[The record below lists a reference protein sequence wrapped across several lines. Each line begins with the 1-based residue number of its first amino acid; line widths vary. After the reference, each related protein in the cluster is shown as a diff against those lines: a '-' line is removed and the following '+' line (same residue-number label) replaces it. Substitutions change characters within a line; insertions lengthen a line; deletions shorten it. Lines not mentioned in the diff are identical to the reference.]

1 MWRLY
6 RVTWFA
12 SVRRVARRLEYS
24 SLCVEVRGSAQH
36 RRASGLTALPQGP
49 SLRSG
54 LSCPGPSSLT
64 RPHPPYSPTRP
75 NLPVVRVICGAFAVP
90 AGASLGRLRAVPS
103 FRCHSFSAC
112 RPQRPRIACVH
123 GDAPNP
129 HRAGVGNDR
138 AAPSNRG
145 ATAQRN
151 SSPVLQSFG
160 STALDLAVALVAR
173 LARQFSDHTAR
184 DGLALAP

>member
-1 MWRLY
+1 VWRLY

-12 SVRRVARRLEYS
+12 SVLRVACRLEYS

-75 NLPVVRVICGAFAVP
+75 NFPVVRVICGAFAVP
-90 AGASLGRLRAVPS
+90 AGAGLGRLRAVPS

-112 RPQRPRIACVH
+112 RPQRPRRV
-123 GDAPNP
+123 
-129 HRAGVGNDR
+129 RR
-138 AAPSNRG
+138 LRAPSLRRRG
-145 ATAQRN
+145 SPSSIPLWTRHSQRPTLIRFTWN
-151 SSPVLQSFG
+151 SLSGFPG
-160 STALDLAVALVAR
+160 SLIRYNLLSCLPPWRT
-173 LARQFSDHTAR
+173 
-184 DGLALAP
+184 